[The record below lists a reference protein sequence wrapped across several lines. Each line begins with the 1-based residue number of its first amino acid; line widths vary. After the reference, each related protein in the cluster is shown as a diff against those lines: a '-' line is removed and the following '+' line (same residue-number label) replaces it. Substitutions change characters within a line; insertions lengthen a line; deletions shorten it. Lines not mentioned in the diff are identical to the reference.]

1 MCGGGYAPPVTDASC
16 EVGYAP
22 NQGIPRKYPL
32 CLGRSQTFRTSDG
45 KAAAAPTWAD
55 RQYESQNMS
64 KHLKWT
70 DRSFQFTFPVEVY
83 PEMIERLR
91 GTPARLE
98 DRLQSIAPEILTKRD
113 GERWSI
119 QENAGHL
126 LDLEPLVKQ
135 RLDEYLAGATALHA
149 ADMTNRKTYEA
160 DHNSRSMTAI
170 LTDFRAQRIQLA
182 NRLDNLALETF
193 AAVAHHPRLNVPM
206 RLVDMIFFQAEH
218 DDFHLARIS
227 ELIRL
232 FVD

>member
-1 MCGGGYAPPVTDASC
+1 M
-16 EVGYAP
+16 
-22 NQGIPRKYPL
+22 
-32 CLGRSQTFRTSDG
+32 SQ
-45 KAAAAPTWAD
+45 
-55 RQYESQNMS
+55 
-64 KHLKWT
+64 HLKWT
-70 DRSFQFTFPVEVY
+70 DRSFQFTFPVEVF

-98 DRLQSIAPEILTKRD
+98 DRVQSVSPEILTKRD

-126 LDLEPLVKQ
+126 LDLESLVKQ

-160 DHNSRSMTAI
+160 DHNEVSIDVI
-170 LTDFRAQRIQLA
+170 LTDFRAQRTELVSG
-182 NRLDNLALETF
+182 LDNLAPETF

-218 DDFHLARIS
+218 DDYHLARIS

-232 FVD
+232 FV